1 MLRLER
7 YFRHVNKQV
16 IIIGGGAAGYFCALQ
31 LAELAPDT
39 KITILEKGTQT
50 LAKVKISGG
59 GRCNVTHACFDPKEL
74 VQFYPRGH
82 KELLGPFNRFQP
94 ADTIQWFADRG
105 VELKVEDDGRM
116 FPTTDSSQ
124 TIIDCFEKRAE
135 ERGVKVWTQA
145 GVSAFRK
152 TETGWEVEIN
162 KSNTIQADAVVLATG
177 SSALMW
183 DYVAQLGHTII
194 SPVASLFTFT
204 IKDKRIDGLAGV
216 SSPLAEVSIEDS
228 DFESSG
234 PLLITHWG
242 LSGPGILKLSAW
254 AARFLAEK
262 NYRFSIRVNWEGNR
276 SLDEVLE
283 VLKSWRNHSAKKLVV
298 QHSPFSFP
306 NRLWSSLASKHV
318 GAEKKWADLSNAHLS
333 AIAEEVA
340 HGRYEVNGKSTFKD
354 EFVTAGGISLK
365 EVDFKTMQSKKSEG
379 LFFAGEVLDIDAVTG
394 GFNFQAAW
402 TTATI
407 AAQAISESLSAK

>member
-1 MLRLER
+1 M
-7 YFRHVNKQV
+7 NNQV
-16 IIIGGGAAGYFCALQ
+16 VIIGGGAAGFFCALQ
-31 LAELAPDT
+31 IAELSPNS
-39 KITILEKGTQT
+39 KVTILEKGNQT
-50 LAKVKISGG
+50 LSKVKISGG
-59 GRCNVTHACFDPKEL
+59 GRCNVTHACFDPREL

-124 TIIDCFEKRAE
+124 TIIDCFEKNASD
-135 ERGVKVWTQA
+135 RGIKVWTQA

-152 TETGWEVEIN
+152 VENGWEVEIN
-162 KSNTIQADAVVLATG
+162 KSNTIHADVVVLATG

-183 DYVAQLGHTII
+183 DFVAQLGHTII
-194 SPVASLFTFT
+194 EPVASLFTFT

-216 SSPLAEVSIEDS
+216 SSPLAEVSIEGS

-262 NYRFSIRVNWEGNR
+262 NYRFSIRVNWEGN
-276 SLDEVLE
+276 SSVAEVLE

-306 NRLWSSLASKHV
+306 NRLWASLASMHV
-318 GAEKKWADLSNAHLS
+318 GGEKKWADLSNAHLT

-340 HGRYEVNGKSTFKD
+340 NGRYEVNGKSTFKD

-365 EVDFKTMQSKKSEG
+365 EVDFKTMQSKMSDR

-407 AAQAISESLSAK
+407 AAQAVSESLAAN

>member
-1 MLRLER
+1 M
-7 YFRHVNKQV
+7 NKQV
-16 IIIGGGAAGYFCALQ
+16 VIIGGGAAGFFCALQ
-31 LAELAPDT
+31 IAELSPDT
-39 KITILEKGTQT
+39 KVTILEKSNQT
-50 LAKVKISGG
+50 LSKVKISGG
-59 GRCNVTHACFDPKEL
+59 GRCNVTHACFDPREL
-74 VQFYPRGH
+74 VQFYPRGN

-124 TIIDCFEKRAE
+124 TIIDCFEKNAND
-135 ERGVKVWTQA
+135 RGIKVWTQA
-145 GVSAFRK
+145 GVSAFRQA
-152 TETGWEVEIN
+152 ENCWEIEIN

-183 DYVAQLGHTII
+183 DFVAQLGHTIVA
-194 SPVASLFTFT
+194 PVASLFTFT

-216 SSPLAEVSIEDS
+216 SSPLAEVSIEGS

-262 NYRFSIRVNWEGNR
+262 NYRFSIRVNWEGN
-276 SLDEVLE
+276 SSVAEVFE

-306 NRLWSSLASKHV
+306 NRLWASLVSVHV
-318 GAEKKWADLSNAHLS
+318 GVEKKWADLSNAHLT

-340 HGRYEVNGKSTFKD
+340 NGRYEVNGKSTFKD

-365 EVDFKTMQSKKSEG
+365 EVDFKTMQSKKANR

-407 AAQAISESLSAK
+407 AAQAVSESLAAN